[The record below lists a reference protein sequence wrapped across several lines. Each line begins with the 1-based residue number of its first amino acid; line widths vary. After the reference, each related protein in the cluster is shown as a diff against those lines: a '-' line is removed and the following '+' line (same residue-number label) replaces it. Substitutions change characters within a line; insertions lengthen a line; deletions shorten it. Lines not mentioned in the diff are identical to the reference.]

1 MPFHC
6 LPDDVV
12 MSSFQTIITKAAK
25 KDKPEMQQ
33 AVEEWQSLI
42 QDVNGAEVKRAS
54 EQARKRPRE
63 TGREREGER
72 ERGRERGRE
81 GERRRERERE
91 SVCVCERE
99 REKGREGERDSK
111 TTVKKNVIEEG
122 WT

>member
-42 QDVNGAEVKRAS
+42 QDVHGAEVKRAS

-63 TGREREGER
+63 TGREGGRERDR
-72 ERGRERGRE
+72 ERGRAKVSE
-81 GERRRERERE
+81 
-91 SVCVCERE
+91 
-99 REKGREGERDSK
+99 
-111 TTVKKNVIEEG
+111 
-122 WT
+122 